1 MFLLR
6 EENWDLKKEITLPPK
21 RHEIKHIS
29 HYYAPDIT
37 SRQNNGTPAGQSAQ
51 IRKQNHSTE
60 KEAPPRAMSR
70 VRLVKNQK
78 KQASLRT

>member
-1 MFLLR
+1 MVILVFFFFSLFLLS

-37 SRQNNGTPAGQSAQ
+37 SRQNNDTPTGESAQ
-51 IRKQNHSTE
+51 IRKQSHSTE
-60 KEAPPRAMSR
+60 REATPRAMSR
-70 VRLVKNQK
+70 FIL
-78 KQASLRT
+78 